1 MNLMNVLALAT
12 LLAAASVSHA
22 AAPVAAPVA
31 NASSAAHLKAT
42 QDLLAAMQ
50 VEKMLN
56 SVASNSGYANPA
68 QRNAVYA
75 KIEKVP
81 PAQIYARLATP
92 VAKLVSP
99 GTALEM
105 TKFYNSPYGKK
116 VIHGTYNTRPMIG
129 NSTGPAASAAER
141 KEMKRP
147 QFIKA
152 KKELDAADDKIRHE
166 VFVLLQAISKAK

>member
-1 MNLMNVLALAT
+1 MRLIKALALAT
-12 LLAAASVSHA
+12 MLAAGSVAQA

-31 NASSAAHLKAT
+31 PASSIAHLKAT

-56 SVASNSGYANPA
+56 SVASGSGYANPA
-68 QRNAVYA
+68 QREAVYA
-75 KIEKVP
+75 KIAKVP
-81 PAQIYARLATP
+81 PVQIYARLATP
-92 VAKLVSP
+92 VAKLVSAE
-99 GTALEM
+99 TALEM

-116 VIHGTYNTRPMIG
+116 VIYGTYNSRPMIG
-129 NSTGPAASAAER
+129 DSTGPAASAAER
-141 KEMKRP
+141 KDMKRP
-147 QFIKA
+147 AFIKA